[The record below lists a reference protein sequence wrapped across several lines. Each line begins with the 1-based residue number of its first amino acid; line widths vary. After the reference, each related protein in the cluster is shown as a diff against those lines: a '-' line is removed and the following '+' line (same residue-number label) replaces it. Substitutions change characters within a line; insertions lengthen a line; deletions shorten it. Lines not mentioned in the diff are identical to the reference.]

1 MEDRLTKSEIAQIL
15 QKRFEGDVVTSL
27 SKLPNPLSMPNAQKA
42 AKRVKEAIEKN
53 EKIVIV
59 GDYDV
64 DGIVSAAIL
73 EEFLEKSG
81 ASPST
86 IIPCRFKDGYGLGM
100 GIIGR
105 IEADLII
112 TVDNGIAAIEA
123 ANECARRNIELIVI
137 DHHTIGETLPNAYA
151 IVHPKL
157 GDGFCF
163 KEICAAAVVWYFLA
177 ALKQELG
184 SEENLKEYLDLVA
197 IATIA
202 DVMPLRD
209 INRTLVKAG
218 IEVMKT
224 SKRPAVRAISTKLCK
239 TSFTASDIAYK
250 ISPRLNSAG
259 RLTLAKEAFCF
270 LRAKEYNE
278 AAVFFER
285 LDSLNEQ
292 RKKVESGVFEEAL
305 ELSKGSEHIIVAAK
319 EGWHEG
325 VVGIVASKLAQTMGK
340 PALVFSIE
348 NGIAKGSARSVG
360 DFNIFEA
367 ISECSDL
374 LASFGGHK
382 MAAGVSLKSEYLPEF
397 EKRLNEAAKKLC
409 KGIDCPL
416 KNGFGLIDLS
426 QIDEELADILESF
439 EPYGEGNERP
449 IFTAKNKLVKEIK
462 PIGKEKG
469 FRLTLCDESNHEQ
482 KTVKAVCFRG
492 NAKPKEGEYVNF
504 RFSVYKNSF
513 FGGSVELMVE
523 EILLS

>member
-1 MEDRLTKSEIAQIL
+1 MEGRLTKPEITQIL
-15 QKRFEGDVVTSL
+15 QKRFEGDIVTTL

-42 AKRVKEAIEKN
+42 AKRVKEAIDKN

-81 ASPST
+81 ANPTT
-86 IIPCRFKDGYGLGM
+86 IIPCRFKDGYGLGI
-100 GIIGR
+100 GIIER

-123 ANECARRNIELIVI
+123 ANECTRRNIELIVI
-137 DHHTIGETLPNAYA
+137 DHHTIGETLPSAHA

-157 GDGFCF
+157 DDGFCF

-177 ALKQELG
+177 ALKQETK
-184 SEENLKEYLDLVA
+184 SSENLKEYLDLVA

-218 IEVMKT
+218 IDVMKT
-224 SKRPAVRAISTKLCK
+224 SKRPALRAISTKLCK
-239 TSFTASDIAYK
+239 SVFTASDIAYK

-259 RLTLAKEAFCF
+259 RLTLAQEAFCF
-270 LRAKEYNE
+270 LRAKEYTE
-278 AAVFFER
+278 ASVFFER

-292 RKKVESGVFEEAL
+292 RKKVESGVFEEAF
-305 ELSKGSEHIIVAAK
+305 EMARGADNIIVAAK

-325 VVGIVASKLAQTMGK
+325 VVGIVASKLAQTIGK

-348 NGIAKGSARSVG
+348 NGTAKGSARSIG

-374 LASFGGHK
+374 LTSFGGHK
-382 MAAGVSLKSEYLPEF
+382 MAAGVSLKAENLAEF
-397 EKRLNEAAKKLC
+397 ENRLNEAAKKLC
-409 KGIDCPL
+409 GGVDCSL
-416 KNGFGLIDLS
+416 KNCFGIIDLS
-426 QIDEELADILESF
+426 QIDDELADILESF

-469 FRLTLCDESNHEQ
+469 FRLTLCDDGEFEQ

-492 NAKPKEGEYVNF
+492 NTKPKEGERIDF

-513 FGGSVELMVE
+513 FGGSVELMIE